1 MVIMD
6 IDKATKIFQENYKQ
20 WLGDPNR
27 NKNGYEYER
36 SFVEQMQKM
45 EKELFQD
52 SIGEI
57 PSNKNVKKKSKPAL
71 GK

>member
-1 MVIMD
+1 MAIMD
-6 IDKATKIFQENYKQ
+6 IEKATKIFKENYEQ
-20 WLGDPNR
+20 WLNDPER

-36 SFVEQMQKM
+36 SFVEQMQNM

-52 SIGEI
+52 SLGEI
-57 PSNKNVKKKSKPAL
+57 PNNKNIKKKSKPVS

>member
-1 MVIMD
+1 MEFE
-6 IDKATKIFQENYKQ
+6 KATKIFQENYKQ
-20 WLGDPNR
+20 WLINADR

-52 SIGEI
+52 SLVFVH
-57 PSNKNVKKKSKPAL
+57 K
-71 GK
+71 